1 MRLYCVVLMAIA
13 ALTASAESA
22 ATTDRKLI
30 TASKLET
37 RQSNGERFLR
47 TSKLTADQDD
57 EDSDEER
64 VFGLKL
70 KSANAEQIKDW
81 LLFRNSADD
90 IFTYLKLDAGVDKV
104 LSSKH
109 FPLWREYVGVLNKGE
124 SPEKAIIPILVN
136 KYKAESVAEMLQ
148 AAKKGWAT
156 KNMATKLE
164 HAQFETWFKQEVRS
178 SGVYKKVFGGRI
190 NVVTER
196 AKDEYRAFL
205 NKYHPEWFDV
215 LVKPH
220 MARRT
225 T

>member
-148 AAKKGWAT
+148 AAKRVGPRR
-156 KNMATKLE
+156 
-164 HAQFETWFKQEVRS
+164 TWLQNWSTRS
-178 SGVYKKVFGGRI
+178 SRRGSSRKCVYKKVFEEGSTSSRNEPKTNIG
-190 NVVTER
+190 
-196 AKDEYRAFL
+196 L
-205 NKYHPEWFDV
+205 S
-215 LVKPH
+215 
-220 MARRT
+220 
-225 T
+225 